1 MILLDECLLYIE
13 ESLVHCAFASP
24 GTDTALQNLAGILN
38 AGVLFESLKRRV
50 ADLRKNV
57 KGKNPFRLKVYVTQ
71 LFPSSCMARTPQSH
85 GILHPSPYLKLANNA
100 SFSLVLRAGAQV
112 ELVSIQKMTTV
123 ITDTQQG
130 KIQDIMNLTNA
141 KLFDM
146 HRQLELSIANVDLL
160 KSLLR

>member
-1 MILLDECLLYIE
+1 M
-13 ESLVHCAFASP
+13 
-24 GTDTALQNLAGILN
+24 
-38 AGVLFESLKRRV
+38 
-50 ADLRKNV
+50 LR
-57 KGKNPFRLKVYVTQ
+57 P
-71 LFPSSCMARTPQSH
+71 
-85 GILHPSPYLKLANNA
+85 
-100 SFSLVLRAGAQV
+100 GAQV

-160 KSLLR
+160 KSLLRCTGKGWARVLDTHTHTISPLPFSIPPFFSLPPSLPLRRSLPFPLPCVRGYHN